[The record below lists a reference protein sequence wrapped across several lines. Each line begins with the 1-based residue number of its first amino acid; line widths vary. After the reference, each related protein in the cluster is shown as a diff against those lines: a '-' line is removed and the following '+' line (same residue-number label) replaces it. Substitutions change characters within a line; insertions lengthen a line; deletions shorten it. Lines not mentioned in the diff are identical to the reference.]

1 VAQESVIE
9 LDQPL
14 EGIVRVD
21 LEVQREGPLKKEP
34 AAGDSPA
41 AGGGLQ
47 QTTPTSTGA
56 EGAPNGEAQ
65 VGEEP
70 M

>member
-34 AAGDSPA
+34 ATEDSPA
-41 AGGGLQ
+41 SGGSLQ
-47 QTTPTSTGA
+47 PSTSTGS
-56 EGAPNGEAQ
+56 EA
-65 VGEEP
+65 GG
-70 M
+70 